1 MDEHFCGVLVGGF
14 VVVVVVTDMV
24 TFRGGVC
31 GRLCGVV
38 GVWKFF
44 GKVHLI
50 YYLPTSI

>member
-31 GRLCGVV
+31 VVFGGVV
-38 GVWKFF
+38 CVWKFF
-44 GKVHLI
+44 GFGVGWCGKVFW
-50 YYLPTSI
+50 